1 MCIRDRTYDIHDAI
15 SDFREEIVWLDSLSL
30 NNIFSKKNP
39 HCACYFE
46 AFALAAKKYGGKN
59 HYLKRV
65 LKSIE
70 STFAKINDDP
80 YTYWCEVFNISEIDL
95 VNQNRTKVLVDK
107 RYFTTSVRT
116 GSEWLALES
125 RGLHIFN
132 GKKYQYSNNTKD
144 ELVNLTNQAGRS
156 YQRST
161 VSNQQ
166 EIYVSLILGYVYK
179 MMNAPDP
186 SEVMRQIPP
195 TDREYL
201 GDIPHNV
208 GKDRS
213 DQKYSIMK
221 NTVDELTKQVTV
233 V

>member
-1 MCIRDRTYDIHDAI
+1 MEVIKDIRTRKGANLNLKGGAEKILDKTVSPTNFAI
-15 SDFREEIVWLDSLSL
+15 RPDDFFGIAPKLILKEGATLKLGSPIF
-30 NNIFSKKNP
+30 FSKKNP

-132 GKKYQYSNNTKD
+132 GKKYQYSNNTNCLLYTSPSPRD
-144 ELVNLTNQAGRS
+144 
-156 YQRST
+156 QRGAR
-161 VSNQQ
+161 VAAW
-166 EIYVSLILGYVYK
+166 G
-179 MMNAPDP
+179 
-186 SEVMRQIPP
+186 
-195 TDREYL
+195 
-201 GDIPHNV
+201 
-208 GKDRS
+208 
-213 DQKYSIMK
+213 
-221 NTVDELTKQVTV
+221 
-233 V
+233 

>member
-1 MCIRDRTYDIHDAI
+1 MCIRD
-15 SDFREEIVWLDSLSL
+15 S
-30 NNIFSKKNP
+30 
-39 HCACYFE
+39 
-46 AFALAAKKYGGKN
+46 
-59 HYLKRV
+59 
-65 LKSIE
+65 
-70 STFAKINDDP
+70 P
-80 YTYWCEVFNISEIDL
+80 YTYWFKVLDIELGDL
-95 VNQNRTKVLVDK
+95 VEQNRKKVLVNK
-107 RYFTTSVRT
+107 RLFAASVRT

-132 GKKYQYSNNTKD
+132 GKKYQYSNDTAT
-144 ELVNLTNQAGRS
+144 ELVDLTNQTGRS